1 MNPYN
6 YSKIWITKII
16 ESRFPFR
23 FNNAFLTSLFK
34 LGITPNLIFFI
45 FYLFRHEYI
54 TKQFLISYI
63 FVLIWVTLGP
73 YMIWYYDEKLLPNF
87 FFRAS
92 DIVPS
97 PKKLKLLAEKYDK
110 LFSQKFWV
118 ITLPWIILLLIIWQ
132 YSLPTLSAKAGIFG
146 IRDVW
151 YWIGLVGIFWI
162 SLLTSIGFWGVLTT
176 LLAIKE
182 ISNEQLNIDP
192 LHPDKFG
199 GLSCVGYYAIG
210 TTILFSTGSLFLP
223 AAFQLV
229 AENEILIPY
238 VYLAVFLFSIFIL
251 FSFLLPTIVIHQ
263 KAKFVRDNILDKLR
277 KDYHTLSQ
285 KIKNK
290 HQNLTNEDIL
300 TYLHLSY
307 LREEYFAYKN
317 VKLYPFEIEIFA
329 KLISSV
335 VLPFL
340 FLLIQNYWLK

>member
-1 MNPYN
+1 MKQYN

-16 ESRFPFR
+16 DSKFPFK
-23 FNNAFLTSLFK
+23 FDITFLTSLFK
-34 LGITPNLIFFI
+34 IGIVPNLIFSI

-63 FVLIWVTLGP
+63 FALVWLTLGP
-73 YMIWYYDEKLLPNF
+73 YMIWYYDEKLLPSF
-87 FFRAS
+87 FSKAL

-97 PKKLKLLAEKYDK
+97 PQKLKLLAEKYDK
-110 LFSQKFWV
+110 LFSQKFWIV
-118 ITLPWIILLLIIWQ
+118 TVPWTILLFIVWQ

-146 IRDVW
+146 TRDSW
-151 YWIGLVGIFWI
+151 YWIGLIGIFWI

-192 LHPDKFG
+192 FHPDKLG
-199 GLSCVGYYAIG
+199 GLSCVGYYAIS
-210 TTILFSTGSLFLP
+210 TTVLFSTGSLFLP

-229 AENEILIPY
+229 AENELLVSY
-238 VYLAVFLFSIFIL
+238 VYLAVSLFSIFVL
-251 FSFLLPTIVIHQ
+251 FSFLLPTVVIHQ
-263 KAKFVRDNILDKLR
+263 KAKSVRDNILDKLR
-277 KDYHTLSQ
+277 KDYHMLAQ

-290 HQNLTNEDIL
+290 HQILTNENIL
-300 TYLHLSY
+300 IYLHLSY
-307 LREEYFAYKN
+307 LREEYLAYKN

-335 VLPFL
+335 VLPFV